1 MLFRN
6 DYLSTYLSILSPL
19 LMLQIKI
26 KIKKHKFSFQFT
38 IAHCMDLAQKSQKI
52 VSKSCFNYTFS
63 MILTCEAVFVDN
75 KSAVQV

>member
-1 MLFRN
+1 MTWSRKGSDNFKSLITIR
-6 DYLSTYLSILSPL
+6 
-19 LMLQIKI
+19 
-26 KIKKHKFSFQFT
+26 
-38 IAHCMDLAQKSQKI
+38 IAHCMDLAQKFQKI